1 MATLVGKKLSEV
13 YDQITLIDKTN
24 YSLYTG
30 DGVATNFSPRY
41 LGPIANT
48 LGTAIWANGPIPVH
62 DDPNRTGSLAAGQGI
77 AAYATNYPTISAFS
91 SGTTLSSTPQARLVL
106 GTLGAQTLKN
116 SDPAAYGVMRN
127 YAVLSK
133 ELGQGSDRVVLKVTD
148 NVDGLNSVYLFEALT
163 SIPSGN
169 RYIKMTN
176 TNTANGGVCIEN
188 DNNFYPTGPN
198 GNMNLGV
205 AAAKWKELYC
215 VSGAINTSDAR
226 HKSAP
231 KAIDDNVLDAW
242 GDVQLIA
249 FKWLEAIREKGDDA
263 RWHTGVIAQ
272 QVRDAFAARGL
283 DGTHYGL
290 LCYDQWDE
298 VTEPVYESIRKVV
311 QKTNDNGELVEE
323 EIIEQRDTGEVK
335 VIREAG
341 DLWSI
346 RADQCLFMEA
356 AFQRRNYKR
365 LMERVEALEAGALVA
380 GT

>member
-13 YDQITLIDKTN
+13 YGQITLIDKAN
-24 YSLYTG
+24 HLLYAG
-30 DGVATNFSPRY
+30 DGVATKFSPRY
-41 LGPIANT
+41 LGPISNNSE
-48 LGTAIWANGPIPVH
+48 TAIWANGTIPVH
-62 DDPNRTGSLAAGQGI
+62 DDPNRSGSLAAGQGI
-77 AAYATNYPTISAFS
+77 AAYASNYPTVSAFS
-91 SGTTLSSTPQARLVL
+91 GGTTLSANPQARLVL

-116 SDPAAYGVMRN
+116 SDPATYGAMHN
-127 YAVLSK
+127 YVILSK
-133 ELGQGSDRVVLKVTD
+133 ELWPGSDRVMLKVVD
-148 NVDGLNSVYLFEALT
+148 NADGLNQVPLLEAYT
-163 SIPSGN
+163 PTPSSGTHFM
-169 RYIKMTN
+169 RLS
-176 TNTANGGVCIEN
+176 NTASGGICIEN
-188 DNNFYPTGPN
+188 GNNFYPTGQN

-205 AAAKWKELYC
+205 ASVKWKELYC
-215 VSGAINTSDAR
+215 VNGTINTSDAR
-226 HKSAP
+226 YKSAP
-231 KAIDDNVLDAW
+231 KAIDDSVLDAW
-242 GDVQLIA
+242 GDVHLIA

-311 QKTNDNGELVEE
+311 KKTNDNGELVEE

-335 VIREAG
+335 VTREAG

-365 LMERVEALEAGALVA
+365 LMERVEALEAGVLVA

>member
-24 YSLYTG
+24 YRLCTG

-41 LGPIANT
+41 LGPITNNA
-48 LGTAIWANGPIPVH
+48 GTAIWADAPIPVH
-62 DDPNRTGSLAAGQGI
+62 NDPGRNGSFAAGNGF
-77 AAYATNYPTISAFS
+77 AAYSTNYPTISAYS
-91 SGTTLSSTPQARLVL
+91 GGTTLSITPQARLVL

-116 SDPAAYGVMRN
+116 SDPTTYGSMHN
-127 YAVLSK
+127 YAILSK
-133 ELGQGSDRVVLKVTD
+133 ELGPTLDRVMLRLSDSADEVNSAVLLDAVTPIP
-148 NVDGLNSVYLFEALT
+148 DGNH
-163 SIPSGN
+163 
-169 RYIKMTN
+169 YIRLL
-176 TNTANGGVCIEN
+176 NTAFGGICIEN
-188 DNNFYPTGPN
+188 NNNFYPYGPS
-198 GNMNLGV
+198 GITNLGV

-335 VIREAG
+335 VLREAG

-356 AFQRRNYKR
+356 AFQRRRCDRIEAR
-365 LMERVEALEAGALVA
+365 LAALESK
-380 GT
+380 

>member
-13 YDQITLIDKTN
+13 YDQIALIDKAN
-24 YSLYTG
+24 YFLHAG
-30 DGVATNFSPRY
+30 DGTATKFSPRY
-41 LGPIANT
+41 LGPITNN
-48 LGTAIWANGPIPVH
+48 GETAIWANAPIPVH
-62 DDPNRTGSLAAGQGI
+62 DDPNRIGSFAASNGI
-77 AAYATNYPTISAFS
+77 AAYSDNYPTVSAFS
-91 SGTTLSSTPQARLVL
+91 GGSTLSSVPQARLVL
-106 GTLGAQTLKN
+106 GTLGAQTLRN
-116 SDPAAYGVMRN
+116 SDPAIYGLMRN

-133 ELGQGSDRVVLKVTD
+133 ELWDIGDRVRLRVMDSAGEVNQVT
-148 NVDGLNSVYLFEALT
+148 LFESFTPT
-163 SIPSGN
+163 SSGSHF
-169 RYIKMTN
+169 IKL

-188 DNNFYPTGPN
+188 ANSFYPTGLN
-198 GNMNLGV
+198 GYMNLGV
-205 AAAKWKELYC
+205 AAVKWKELYC

-231 KAIDDNVLDAW
+231 KAIDDSVLDAW
-242 GDVQLIA
+242 GDVQLIV
-249 FKWLEAIREKGDDA
+249 FQWLEAIREKGDDA

>member
-13 YDQITLIDKTN
+13 YGQLTLIDMTN
-24 YSLYTG
+24 HLLYTG
-30 DGVATNFSPRY
+30 AGVATKFSPRY
-41 LGPIANT
+41 LGPVTNYCE
-48 LGTAIWANGPIPVH
+48 TAIWANDPIPAH
-62 DDPNRTGSLAAGQGI
+62 NDPGRIGSLAAGYGF
-77 AAYATNYPTISAFS
+77 AAYSNNYPMISAFS
-91 SGTTLSSTPQARLVL
+91 GGSTLSVFPQARLIL
-106 GTLGAQTLKN
+106 GTVGAQTLKN
-116 SDPAAYGVMRN
+116 SDPTAYGAMRN
-127 YAVLSK
+127 YAVLFK
-133 ELGQGSDRVVLKVTD
+133 ELGPSSDRVMLKVVD
-148 NVDGLNSVYLFEALT
+148 NADDLNITRLFDAFT
-163 SIPSGN
+163 PIPSGTH
-169 RYIKMTN
+169 YIRL
-176 TNTANGGVCIEN
+176 TNTASGGICIEN
-188 DNNFYPTGPN
+188 NNNFYPTGPN

-205 AAAKWKELYC
+205 AAVKWKELYC
-215 VSGAINTSDAR
+215 VNGTINTSDAR

-231 KAIDDNVLDAW
+231 TAIDDRVLDAW
-242 GDVQLIA
+242 GDVHLIA

-311 QKTNDNGELVEE
+311 KKINDNGALVEE

-335 VIREAG
+335 VTREAG

-356 AFQRRNYKR
+356 AYQRRR
-365 LMERVEALEAGALVA
+365 CDRVEARLAALESK
-380 GT
+380 

>member
-13 YDQITLIDKTN
+13 YGQIALIDKEN
-24 YSLYTG
+24 HLLYVG
-30 DGVATNFSPRY
+30 DGVATKFSPRY
-41 LGPIANT
+41 LGPISNNSE
-48 LGTAIWANGPIPVH
+48 TAIWANDPIPVH
-62 DDPNRTGSLAAGQGI
+62 DDPNRTGSLATGYGF
-77 AAYATNYPTISAFS
+77 AAYSNNYPMVSAFS
-91 SGTTLSSTPQARLVL
+91 GGSTLSASPQARLVL
-106 GTLGAQTLKN
+106 GTLGAQTLKS
-116 SDPAAYGVMRN
+116 SDPATYGLMRN

-133 ELGQGSDRVVLKVTD
+133 EIGPGSDRVLLKVVD
-148 NVDGLNSVYLFEALT
+148 NADGLNNIPLFEAFT
-163 SIPSGN
+163 PIPSGTHYL
-169 RYIKMTN
+169 RLI
-176 TNTANGGVCIEN
+176 NTASGGICIEN
-188 DNNFYPTGPN
+188 GNNFYPTGPN

-205 AAAKWKELYC
+205 AAVKWKELYC
-215 VSGAINTSDAR
+215 VNGTINTSDAR

-231 KAIDDNVLDAW
+231 KAIDDSVLDAW

-311 QKTNDNGELVEE
+311 KKTNDNGELVEE

-335 VIREAG
+335 VTREAG

-356 AFQRRNYKR
+356 AFQRRRCDRIEAR
-365 LMERVEALEAGALVA
+365 LAALESK
-380 GT
+380 